1 MRKTIV
7 IALGGN
13 AIKQADEKGTAEEQ
27 RANVATTCR
36 QLVSML
42 KYGHRLVITHGN
54 GPQAGNLL
62 IQQEAALA
70 EVPAQPMDIVGAMTQ
85 GQVGYMFQQILQ
97 NMLWEERLPLPVV
110 SIINQVL
117 VSEDD
122 PDYRNPS
129 KPVGP
134 FYTREEA
141 ERIKNQRPDYIIKV
155 VKPENVERR
164 FRRVVPSP
172 EPLRNIEYIGIRR
185 MVDAGIVVIASGGG
199 GVPVV
204 FDEEKNL
211 KGTSAV
217 IDKDKAG
224 GLLATV
230 VGADILMV
238 LTDVAHTKMNFGQP
252 DEKDIG
258 RINYSPMRK
267 LVAEGHFRAG
277 SMGPK
282 VEACLRFIEWG
293 GQIAIITSLDKAID
307 ALMDQSG
314 TRIIPDAGTA
324 V

>member
-1 MRKTIV
+1 MRKSIV

-27 RANVATTCR
+27 RRNVATTCR

-62 IQQEAALA
+62 IQQEAGVA
-70 EVPAQPMDIVGAMTQ
+70 EVPAQPLDIVGAMTQ
-85 GQVGYMFQQILQ
+85 GQIGYMFQQILQ
-97 NMLWEERLPLPVV
+97 NMLWEERLSLPVV
-110 SIINQVL
+110 SIVNQVL

-122 PDYRNPS
+122 PDYQDPS

-134 FYTREEA
+134 FYTKEEA
-141 ERIKNQRPDYIIKV
+141 EQIKAERPEYIIKE

-172 EPLRNIEYIGIRR
+172 EPLRNIEYLAIRR
-185 MVDAGIVVIASGGG
+185 MVDSGIVVVASGGG
-199 GVPVV
+199 GVPVI
-204 FDEEKNL
+204 FDEDKNL
-211 KGTSAV
+211 KGTAAV

-224 GLLATV
+224 EVLATV
-230 VGADILMV
+230 VGADVFMV
-238 LTDVAHTKMNFGQP
+238 LTDVENAKVNFGQP
-252 DEKDIG
+252 DEKDVG
-258 RINYSPMRK
+258 CVSYSEMRK
-267 LVAEGHFRAG
+267 LAAEGHFKAG

-293 GQIAIITSLDKAID
+293 GQKAIITSLDKAIA
-307 ALMDQSG
+307 ALMDQAG
-314 TRIIPDAGTA
+314 TRIIPDVGCT

>member
-122 PDYRNPS
+122 PDYQDPS

-134 FYTREEA
+134 FYTKDEA
-141 ERIKNQRPDYIIKV
+141 GRIKAERPDYIIKE

-204 FDEEKNL
+204 FDEKKNL
-211 KGTSAV
+211 KGAAAV

-238 LTDVAHTKMNFGQP
+238 LTDVAHTKINFGQP

-258 RINYSPMRK
+258 RVNYSQMRK

-293 GQIAIITSLDKAID
+293 GQIAIITSLDNAID

-314 TRIIPDAGTA
+314 TRIIPDVGT
-324 V
+324 VV

>member
-1 MRKTIV
+1 MRKVIV

-27 RANVATTCR
+27 RKNVATTCS

-62 IQQEAALA
+62 IQQEAGVD
-70 EVPAQPMDIVGAMTQ
+70 EVPAQPLDVVGAMTQ
-85 GQVGYMFQQILQ
+85 GQIGYMFQQILQ
-97 NMLWEERLPLPVV
+97 NMLWEERLSLPVV
-110 SIINQVL
+110 SIVNQVL

-122 PDYRNPS
+122 PDYQDPS

-134 FYTREEA
+134 FYTKEEA
-141 ERIKNQRPDYIIKV
+141 EKIKAERPEYIIKE
-155 VKPENVERR
+155 VKPENVEKR

-172 EPLRNIEYIGIRR
+172 EPLRNIEYVGIRR
-185 MVDAGIVVIASGGG
+185 MVDSGIVVIASGGG
-199 GVPVV
+199 GVPVI
-204 FDEEKNL
+204 FDENKNL
-211 KGTSAV
+211 KGTAAV

-224 GLLATV
+224 EVLATV
-230 VGADILMV
+230 VGADVFMV
-238 LTDVAHTKMNFGQP
+238 LTDVDHAKINFGKP
-252 DEKDIG
+252 DEKDVG
-258 RINYSPMRK
+258 CVSYSEMRK
-267 LVAEGHFRAG
+267 LAAEGHFKAG

-293 GQIAIITSLDKAID
+293 GQKSIITSLDKAI
-307 ALMDQSG
+307 ASLMDQSG
-314 TRIIPDAGTA
+314 TRIIPDIGCG

>member
-1 MRKTIV
+1 MRKSIV

-27 RANVATTCR
+27 RRNVATTCR

-62 IQQEAALA
+62 IQQEAGVA
-70 EVPAQPMDIVGAMTQ
+70 EVPAQPLDIVGAMTQ
-85 GQVGYMFQQILQ
+85 GQIGYMFQQILQ
-97 NMLWEERLPLPVV
+97 NMLWEERLSLPVV
-110 SIINQVL
+110 SIVNQVL

-122 PDYRNPS
+122 PDYQDPS

-134 FYTREEA
+134 FYTKEEA
-141 ERIKNQRPDYIIKV
+141 EKIKAERPEYIIKE

-172 EPLRNIEYIGIRR
+172 EPLRNIEYLAIRR
-185 MVDAGIVVIASGGG
+185 MVDAGIVVVASGGG
-199 GVPVV
+199 GVPVI
-204 FDEEKNL
+204 FDEKKNL
-211 KGTSAV
+211 QGTAAV

-224 GLLATV
+224 EVLATV
-230 VGADILMV
+230 VGADVFMV
-238 LTDVAHTKMNFGQP
+238 LTDVEHAKINFGQP
-252 DEKDIG
+252 DEKDLG
-258 RINYSPMRK
+258 CVSYSEMRK
-267 LVAEGHFRAG
+267 LAAEGHFKAG

-293 GQIAIITSLDKAID
+293 GQKAIITSLDKAIG

-314 TRIIPDAGTA
+314 TRIIPDVGCS